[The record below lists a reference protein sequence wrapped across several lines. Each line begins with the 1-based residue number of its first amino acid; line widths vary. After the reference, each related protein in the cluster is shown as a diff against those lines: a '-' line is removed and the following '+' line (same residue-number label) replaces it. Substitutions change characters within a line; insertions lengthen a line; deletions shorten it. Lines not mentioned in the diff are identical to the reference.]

1 MKRIITLVSMFL
13 FAGGIL
19 MAQPTTPK
27 LSYEM
32 VIRDAQNYLLYDK
45 TVSVSVS
52 VYSLSDIE
60 EEEALYTKNNLTL
73 TTDENGILIVE
84 FGENVDWQALGV
96 DWINSKIRFDI
107 DYNNDGVGDI
117 IHIDRVFAVPYAL
130 QSPTDDLLT
139 TDEIVRYISEI
150 DFEHDV
156 RRILKAYHENTYNLE
171 YDWVDTFKHYLMTH
185 SDSIKSIILSYAP
198 RVTNADIWNTYNT
211 VQRNTVAMSN
221 GMKVL
226 KQYAKDNMA
235 AAKEIMMS
243 YLGEDFT
250 DEDRADLQQAVDKL
264 KTNTEVY
271 TLAKAYLEGLVKEY
285 LEKNKYVRKTDC
297 PDVHICPP
305 EH

>member
-1 MKRIITLVSMFL
+1 MFL